1 MPTPD
6 QYIIITVSS
15 SLYYRKFR
23 RGKSGCWEENTCYE
37 TSVREQLIMKRLTF
51 TRVFAILTV
60 LHLPYAIQASS
71 FTIDYEKNTFLKD
84 GEAFRW
90 AAYLTSELWGSL
102 LNPRTYWLWPEGS
115 GVQTSCG
122 N

>member
-6 QYIIITVSS
+6 HVPIHHHYDI
-15 SLYYRKFR
+15 FR
-23 RGKSGCWEENTCYE
+23 FILPEIPAGKVWVLGMKTHVHE

-84 GEAFRW
+84 GEAFR
-90 AAYLTSELWGSL
+90 
-102 LNPRTYWLWPEGS
+102 
-115 GVQTSCG
+115 
-122 N
+122 